1 MIGPDRMFLDLE
13 RSYSR
18 FLPGGCTVHGCPHR
32 WERSAYSGQIKAQ
45 TGATDSFHVQAFFIL
60 VLEGEVLQK
69 DVVWFCLFNYPWRPQ
84 IRLVSFISCRM
95 RLRSW
100 ILSKFVFLLLVP
112 IVRNIELT
120 SLIPPFMVMDLLV
133 QSWSI
138 YTRRSVL
145 KYEHV
150 QSKVRCLDYEPWAP
164 SIASFLQYQAE
175 ILDLHTGKHTESF
188 Q

>member
-60 VLEGEVLQK
+60 VLEGPAERR
-69 DVVWFCLFNYPWRPQ
+69 CLILFVQ
-84 IRLVSFISCRM
+84 LSLETSDSCRLVSFISCSGM

-133 QSWSI
+133 QS
-138 YTRRSVL
+138 
-145 KYEHV
+145 
-150 QSKVRCLDYEPWAP
+150 
-164 SIASFLQYQAE
+164 
-175 ILDLHTGKHTESF
+175 
-188 Q
+188 